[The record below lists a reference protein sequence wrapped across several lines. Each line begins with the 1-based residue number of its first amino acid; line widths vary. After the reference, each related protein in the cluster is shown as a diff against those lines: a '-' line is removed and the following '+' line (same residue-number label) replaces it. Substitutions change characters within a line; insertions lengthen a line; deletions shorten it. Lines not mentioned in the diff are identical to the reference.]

1 MLSRVASSI
10 YWMSRYV
17 ERAENVARFVD
28 VNLNLGLDYPEA
40 APQWS
45 PLVAT
50 TGDTELF
57 EDRYGE
63 FSRENV
69 ISFLTFDHEAP
80 NSIVACFA
88 KARENARSV
97 REVISSDM
105 WEQVNRAYL
114 MVMDAARSSGPLS
127 APHDFFTAVK
137 QASQLF
143 VGVTDLTMTHN
154 EGWHFSR
161 LARLLERA
169 DKTSRI
175 LDVKYYLLL
184 PGVSEVGMTVDELQW
199 AAVLRSASA
208 FEMYRK
214 RHGSITPAKVVEFL
228 MLSRRFPR
236 AVRFCLDKSERS
248 LHAITGTPV
257 GSWTNASEREMGRV
271 VADLAYAETS
281 AMLNDGLHQRI
292 DDLQRRMNLVGDAV
306 DQQFFAMK
314 PTEPE
319 PVDARSS
326 LPPPVPAASVVSV
339 SPAAPPAARSRD

>member
-1 MLSRVASSI
+1 MLSRVANSI
-10 YWMSRYV
+10 FWMSRYV

-28 VNLNLGLDYPEA
+28 VNLNLALDFPEA
-40 APQWS
+40 APQWA

-50 TGDTELF
+50 TGETELF
-57 EDRYGE
+57 DARYGGDV
-63 FSRENV
+63 SRENV
-69 ISFLTFDHEAP
+69 LSFLTFDLEAP
-80 NSIVACFA
+80 NSIVSCLS
-88 KARENARSV
+88 KARENARSI
-97 REVISSDM
+97 REVISSEM

-114 MVMDAARSSGPLS
+114 MVMDARSRGELS
-127 APHDFFTAVK
+127 AHHDFFTAVK

-143 VGVTDLTMTHN
+143 VGVTDLTMSHN
-154 EGWHFSR
+154 EGWHFAR

-184 PGVSEVGMTVDELQW
+184 PGVGEVGMTVDEVQW

-228 MLSRRFPR
+228 MLSRQFPR
-236 AVRFCLDKSERS
+236 SVRFCLDKGERS

-281 AMLNDGLHQRI
+281 AMLAEGLHEHI
-292 DDLQRRMNLVGDAV
+292 DDLQSRMNRVGDAV
-306 DQQFFAMK
+306 HAQFFAMK
-314 PTEPE
+314 PTEPVLDDHRASLL
-319 PVDARSS
+319 PANPAGSSHSVAPSNGPDA
-326 LPPPVPAASVVSV
+326 
-339 SPAAPPAARSRD
+339 

>member
-10 YWMSRYV
+10 FWMSRYV

-28 VNLNLGLDYPEA
+28 VNLNLALDFPEA
-40 APQWS
+40 APQWA

-57 EDRYGE
+57 DARYGDV
-63 FSRENV
+63 SRENV
-69 ISFLTFDHEAP
+69 LSFLTFDLEAP
-80 NSIVACFA
+80 NSIISCFA
-88 KARENARSV
+88 KARENARSI
-97 REVISSDM
+97 REVISSEM

-114 MVMDAARSSGPLS
+114 MVMDAARSAGPLH

-143 VGVTDLTMTHN
+143 VGVTDLTMSHN
-154 EGWHFSR
+154 EGWHFAR

-184 PGVSEVGMTVDELQW
+184 PGVADVGMTVDEVQW

-228 MLSRRFPR
+228 MLSRQFPR
-236 AVRFCLDKSERS
+236 SVRFCLDKGERS
-248 LHAITGTPV
+248 LHSITGTPV

-281 AMLNDGLHQRI
+281 SMLSDGLHQTI
-292 DDLQRRMNLVGDAV
+292 DDLQQRMNRVGDAV
-306 DQQFFAMK
+306 HAQFFAMK
-314 PTEPE
+314 PTEAA
-319 PVDARSS
+319 VDDPRSS
-326 LPPPVPAASVVSV
+326 LAPGTAAVHGV
-339 SPAAPPAARSRD
+339 APSTGPDA